1 MEKILQEYPIRIVR
15 VNNSENGKDG
25 KGEKDGKDGKGA
37 KINSV
42 VEEIFIINLDTDV
55 ARRTY
60 IQLLMKKLG
69 ISYRLVIA
77 KKPNQT
83 LYNKVRGYQQLMAR
97 TTAEEEN
104 QGEYKTLKTMS
115 IGEAG
120 CYLTHMWCLRYI
132 TNNRIKN
139 AIIFED
145 DIIIHKSWKELFER
159 HLISTVGDKYDLLLL
174 GAADHGFNRGNSLLV
189 KDGVYIPQNHV
200 IMGTHA
206 IYYSAHG
213 ARKIFEYRLHRP
225 EYFDR
230 NMRHFFT
237 MFDKDRCG
245 VCYPNIFTVEN
256 STTNLHHNFGIT
268 KYKYNDYYYRECYGE
283 DFRFKDY
290 HIVYLDLFQK
300 AALLDLRKY
309 RSFDCRRFVNI
320 LLMNYFNNDRTLSS
334 YHMERLDT
342 RFFTLGELFSII
354 LSIQRARPY
363 DSLYYRHYIEFC
375 RDNKITP
382 GRLMSVPE
390 LDKQYRE
397 KYWGSID
404 AYDIGIGGCT
414 ALFHKQNLGLIRPFI
429 TYEEPI
435 NGNTCGG
442 QKVDMV
448 AHLHCYDLS
457 RFGEI
462 YGEYLERIR
471 EFSSMIIITYC
482 ISDGEVD
489 VDFDISQADIVM
501 LKVPNYGY
509 DIGAKFSAIK
519 YLRDTF
525 QSYDYILFL
534 HSKSCEYT
542 RRIYFNSLI
551 NNLSCVREKCRAGAE
566 AGAEVGGF
574 FPPTIHRGN
583 NSSIIYDNKYLFK
596 NDLSYSLYHQ
606 PVNNRLYVDEL
617 LEYLYP
623 ESKAEDDK
631 HECTIWS
638 SGNCYILRRE
648 IAEKI
653 FGDETLY
660 GCLNA
665 ETDFDYNWV
674 RLFYKIPHDNIRF
687 IYEYYREKGLCG
699 NNLENIN
706 RNKKTK
712 DTSAMKHK
720 NPDMMVEDAFE
731 RIIFRVI
738 GREKMGIQIFPN
750 EKNREQIL
758 ELSREISNAFKM
770 VEN

>member
-15 VNNSENGKDG
+15 VNNSENRKD
-25 KGEKDGKDGKGA
+25 E

-42 VEEIFIINLDTDV
+42 VEEIFILNLDTDV

-77 KKPNQT
+77 KKPSQT
-83 LYNKVRGYQQLMAR
+83 LYHKVRGYQQLMAR
-97 TTAEEEN
+97 NTTIDGKN
-104 QGEYKTLKTMS
+104 QGEYKTLKAMS

-120 CYLTHMWCLRYI
+120 CYLTHMWCLRFI
-132 TNNRIKN
+132 TNNHIKN

-145 DIIIHKSWKELFER
+145 DIIIHKSWEELFER
-159 HLISTVGDKYDLLLL
+159 HLISTVSSSTSQVATHKYDLLLL

-213 ARKIFEYRLHRP
+213 ARKIFEYRLQRP

-256 STTNLHHNFGIT
+256 STTNLHHNFGIA
-268 KYKYNDYYYRECYGE
+268 KYKYNDYYYRECYGS

-290 HIVYLDLFQK
+290 HMLYIDLFQK

-309 RSFDCRRFVNI
+309 RSFDCRRFINI
-320 LLMNYFNNDRTLSS
+320 LLMNYFNNDCSLSS

-342 RFFTLGELFSII
+342 GFFSLGELFSII
-354 LSIQRARPY
+354 LSVQRSRPY
-363 DSLYYRHYIEFC
+363 DRLFYRHHIEFC

-397 KYWGSID
+397 KYWGLID
-404 AYDIGIGGCT
+404 AYNITSSNINITPYG
-414 ALFHKQNLGLIRPFI
+414 LFHKQNLGLIRPFI
-429 TYEEPI
+429 TYEERI
-435 NGNTCGG
+435 HGNTRGG

-471 EFSSMIIITYC
+471 EFSSMIIITYS
-482 ISDGEVD
+482 ISDGEGD
-489 VDFDISQADIVM
+489 VDINITLAHTVL

-519 YLRDTF
+519 YLRDIF
-525 QSYDYILFL
+525 QRYEYILFL

-551 NNLSCVREKCRAGAE
+551 NNLSCVREKCGAGAGAE
-566 AGAEVGGF
+566 VEVGVGGF

-583 NSSIIYDNKYLFK
+583 DIAIIYDNKYLFK

-606 PVNNRLYVDEL
+606 PINNRLYVDEL

-623 ESKAEDDK
+623 ESKNTAGK
-631 HECTIWS
+631 RECTIWS

-674 RLFYKIPHDNIRF
+674 RLFYNIPHDSIRF
-687 IYEYYREKGLCG
+687 VYEYYREKGLCG
-699 NNLENIN
+699 NNLEY
-706 RNKKTK
+706 RKKT
-712 DTSAMKHK
+712 AGMKQGNH
-720 NPDMMVEDAFE
+720 DMMVEHAFE
-731 RIIFRVI
+731 HIIFRVI

-758 ELSREISNAFKM
+758 ELSREISNAFKI